1 MSSAIPI
8 WHYCGPDELQK
19 KPDGSFVTSS
29 IDMGKY
35 VEHLSRLS
43 IKYFQKELFTL
54 QLYNIIMKQWI
65 LHSAMFRLRNKTTV
79 DKFANNLSEEDVRDV
94 LQRKKKNQSSFTG
107 SFPYSPATQ
116 FISAIDAITAY
127 LPHTNAAA
135 KKNHNI
141 VECLQHHFGVPTFF
155 VTISPD
161 DENSWII
168 QVWCGEQID
177 HNICFDL
184 DDNLRQKVKEHIALR
199 IEFPRI
205 CALFFEEVLQVI
217 IEELIGWDEK
227 MKHQEKVIKDF
238 SGFPLHLQCLMR
250 SKLDALFT
258 YTFCYG

>member
-1 MSSAIPI
+1 
-8 WHYCGPDELQK
+8 
-19 KPDGSFVTSS
+19 
-29 IDMGKY
+29 
-35 VEHLSRLS
+35 
-43 IKYFQKELFTL
+43 
-54 QLYNIIMKQWI
+54 MKQWI

-227 MKHQEKVIKDF
+227 
-238 SGFPLHLQCLMR
+238 
-250 SKLDALFT
+250 
-258 YTFCYG
+258 